1 MSSKT
6 GLLLVGLLISI
17 FTEVHANETK
27 FHVEGNRIVY
37 DTVNVDDPELAE
49 ITWADVD
56 ELERLLSEPA
66 DIRIVELNSSGGD
79 IGAATYMADLVI
91 DYELDTNVNGECA
104 SACTLVFLG
113 GERRSVNRGSWL
125 GFHQSWWEPEYVEQY
140 FLENKDDEGWSSP
153 FEFASWLYGDT
164 QAEVLK
170 NMQYF
175 VERGVDPLFAIR
187 TMQAT
192 SDDMWYPRRKELVS
206 AGVIVE

>member
-1 MSSKT
+1 MSSKIS
-6 GLLLVGLLISI
+6 LLLVGALISI
-17 FTEVHANETK
+17 CAEVYADDTK
-27 FHVEGNRIVY
+27 FHVEGDRIIY
-37 DTVNVDDPELAE
+37 DTTNVDNSELAE
-49 ITWADVD
+49 ITWEDVD
-56 ELERLLSEPA
+56 DFERLLSENR
-66 DIRIVELNSSGGD
+66 DIRVVELNSTGGD

-113 GERRSVNRGSWL
+113 GEKRSINRGSWL
-125 GFHQSWWEPEYVEQY
+125 GFHQSWWDPEYVEQY

-164 QAEVLK
+164 QAEVLT

-175 VERGVDPLFAIR
+175 VERGVDPLFAIK

-192 SDDMWYPRRKELVS
+192 SDDMWYPRRKELES